1 MSTRSTA
8 STPNQVG
15 GADRAPAQVLRLAF
29 ALFLSYLA
37 VASALP
43 VVSTYTVHRLHLS
56 NAMGG
61 LAVGIA
67 FFSTILTRNY
77 AGRLVDQHGGRY
89 AMRRGLLIYSV
100 ASLICLLS
108 LLPFFGAAI
117 GFVVLLA
124 GRLLL
129 GVGESLVVVGML
141 GWGIGLMG
149 APRSGKVMAWVGAGM
164 YGAFAVGGPLGLGLY
179 DAWGFAGVMAAAI
192 LFPLLGLALI
202 QGVAGVTP
210 QAGRRESFWRI
221 IGRIWRAGAA
231 VGLQGVGFAA
241 LGAFISLYFQ
251 QKGWPYAGVGLTA
264 FGVGFVLVRMV
275 CGSLPDRIGGSRVA
289 IVSLIVEAI
298 GQFLIWSAPGP
309 ALALVGALLTGL
321 GCSMVFP
328 GMGSEVVKQVPP
340 QLRGT
345 AVGGFAAFQDIAY
358 GATGPVAGVLADHAG
373 YAMVFLIGGIC
384 ALLGLAAAISAH
396 RQPAAESS

>member
-1 MSTRSTA
+1 MSTRATSSPSSPA
-8 STPNQVG
+8 G
-15 GADRAPAQVLRLAF
+15 GDRAPAQVLRLTVV
-29 ALFLSYLA
+29 LFLSYLA

-43 VVSTYTVHRLHLS
+43 IVSAYAVHSLHLS
-56 NAMGG
+56 NALGG

-67 FFSTILTRNY
+67 FFSTILTRNI
-77 AGRLVDQHGGRY
+77 AGRLADQHGGRY
-89 AMRRGLLIYSV
+89 TMQRGLWIYSA
-100 ASLICLLS
+100 ASCICLLS
-108 LLPFFGAAI
+108 VAPVFPHTL
-117 GFVVLLA
+117 GFIVLLA

-129 GVGESLVVVGML
+129 GVGESFALVGML
-141 GWGIGLMG
+141 GWSIGLMG
-149 APRSGKVMAWVGAGM
+149 TPRSGKVMAWMGAGM

-179 DAWGFAGVMAAAI
+179 HVCGFGGVMVAAI
-192 LFPLLGLALI
+192 LFPLLGLLLV
-202 QGVAGVTP
+202 QGVPGVAP
-210 QAGRRESFWRI
+210 QSGTREPFWRI

-251 QKGWPYAGVGLTA
+251 QKGWSYAGMGLTA
-264 FGVGFVLVRMV
+264 FGVGFVAVRML
-275 CGSLPDRIGGSRVA
+275 CGNLPDRIGGTRVA
-289 IVSLIVEAI
+289 MVSLVVEAC

-309 ALALVGALLTGL
+309 AVALVGALLTGL

-328 GMGSEVVKQVPP
+328 GMGSDVVKQIPP

-373 YAMVFLIGGIC
+373 YAVVFLIGGIC
-384 ALLGLAAAISAH
+384 ALLGLVAAASAH
-396 RQPAAESS
+396 RQPTAQSS

>member
-1 MSTRSTA
+1 
-8 STPNQVG
+8 
-15 GADRAPAQVLRLAF
+15 
-29 ALFLSYLA
+29 
-37 VASALP
+37 
-43 VVSTYTVHRLHLS
+43 
-56 NAMGG
+56 MGG

-67 FFSTILTRNY
+67 FLSTILTRNF
-77 AGRLVDQHGGRY
+77 AGGLADRYGGRY
-89 AMRRGLLIYSV
+89 TMRRGLLVYSAASVICLASV
-100 ASLICLLS
+100 APM
-108 LLPFFGAAI
+108 LPGWL
-117 GFVVLLA
+117 GFAVLLA

-129 GVGESLVVVGML
+129 GVGESFVVVGMI

-179 DAWGFAGVMAAAI
+179 HLAGFAGVMASAI
-192 LFPLLGLALI
+192 VFPLLGWLLV
-202 QGVAGVTP
+202 QRVQGVTP
-210 QAGRRESFWRI
+210 QAGKRESFWRI

-275 CGSLPDRIGGSRVA
+275 CGNLPDRIGGTRVA
-289 IVSLIVEAI
+289 IVSLMVEAV

-328 GMGSEVVKQVPP
+328 GMGAEVVKQVPP

-373 YAMVFLIGGIC
+373 YAVVFLVGGLC
-384 ALLGLAAAISAH
+384 ALLGLVAAIAAH
-396 RQPAAESS
+396 RQSPAESS

>member
-1 MSTRSTA
+1 MSSRSHS
-8 STPNQVG
+8 STTG
-15 GADRAPAQVLRLAF
+15 RAAGKDGAPAKVLRLTV

-43 VVSTYTVHRLHLS
+43 VVSAYTVQVLHLS

-67 FFSTILTRNY
+67 FLSTILTRNF
-77 AGRLVDQHGGRY
+77 AGRLADQHGGRY
-89 AMRRGLLIYSV
+89 AMRRGLLVYSV
-100 ASLICLLS
+100 ASVICMAS
-108 LLPFFGAAI
+108 VAPFLQGSI

-179 DAWGFAGVMAAAI
+179 HVAGFAGVMASAI
-192 LFPLLGLALI
+192 VFPLLGLLLI
-202 QGVAGVTP
+202 QSVQGVTP
-210 QAGRRESFWRI
+210 QAGKRESFWHI

-264 FGVGFVLVRMV
+264 FGLGFVLVRML
-275 CGSLPDRIGGSRVA
+275 CGNLPDRIGGTRVA
-289 IVSLIVEAI
+289 IVSLIVEAV

-309 ALALVGALLTGL
+309 SLALVGALLTGL

-373 YAMVFLIGGIC
+373 YAVVFLVGGIC
-384 ALLGLAAAISAH
+384 ALLGLVAAVAAH
-396 RQPAAESS
+396 RQSPTESS